1 MIPRMTEPIP
11 RRFRPPSGSYFL
23 FGPRG
28 TGKTTLLR
36 ALHPDAVFVDL
47 LDPAAAR
54 ELSARPER
62 LSDIARGAPA
72 GVPIVVDEVQRV
84 PALLT
89 VVHALIE
96 SEGRRFILTGS
107 SARKLRRAGED
118 LLAGRAVLR
127 TLHPFTA
134 AELGDQFDIERALQY
149 GTIPLVWSADD
160 PDDVLRSY
168 AALYVREEVQQ
179 EGLVRNAGSFSRFLE
194 AVSFSHASLLNAS
207 AVSRECAVERKT
219 VTAYIDILH
228 DLLLAFSLRVFTK
241 RVSRALVGHPKLYLV
256 DPGLFRSLR
265 PSGPLDRPEEIGGA
279 ALEGLVISMLRA
291 DIAYRNA
298 DEELSFWRTRSGVE
312 VDCIVYG
319 PGRFDAI
326 EVKNTDRVR
335 PEDER
340 GLRAFLTEYPEARA
354 TVVYRGE
361 LLLERSGIRWVPVES
376 FLRSL
381 GT

>member
-1 MIPRMTEPIP
+1 MNSPVVRT
-11 RRFRPPSGSYFL
+11 FRPPDRSYFL

-28 TGKTTLLR
+28 TGKTTLLSV
-36 ALHPDAVFVDL
+36 LHPDAVFVDL
-47 LDPAAAR
+47 LDPATAR

-62 LSDIARGAPA
+62 LKEIARGARA

-84 PALLT
+84 PELLMI
-89 VVHALIE
+89 VHALIE
-96 SEGRRFILTGS
+96 SDRRRFILTGS

-134 AELGDQFDIERALQY
+134 AELGERFDLDRALRH
-149 GTIPLVWSADD
+149 GTIPLIWSASD

-179 EGLVRNAGSFSRFLE
+179 EGLVRNVGSFSRFLE
-194 AVSFSHASLLNAS
+194 AVSFSHGSILNVS
-207 AVSRECAVERKT
+207 AVSRDCAVERKT
-219 VTAYIDILH
+219 VAAYIEILY

-241 RVSRALVGHPKLYLV
+241 RARRALVGHPKFYMV
-256 DPGLFRSLR
+256 DPGVFRSLR
-265 PSGPLDRPEEIGGA
+265 PSGPLDRPEEIEGA
-279 ALEGLVISMLRA
+279 ALEGLVISMLRS

-312 VDCIVYG
+312 VDCVAYG
-319 PGRFDAI
+319 PGRFEAI
-326 EVKNTDRVR
+326 EVKNSNRVR

-340 GLRAFLTEYPEARA
+340 GLRAFLSDYPEARA

-361 LLLERSGIRWVPVES
+361 RPLERSGIRWVPVDT
-376 FLRSL
+376 FLGSL
-381 GT
+381 GP